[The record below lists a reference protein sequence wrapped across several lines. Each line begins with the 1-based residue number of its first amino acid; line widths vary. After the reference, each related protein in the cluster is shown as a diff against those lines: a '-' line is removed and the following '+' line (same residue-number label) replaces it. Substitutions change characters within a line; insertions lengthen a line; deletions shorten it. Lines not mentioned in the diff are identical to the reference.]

1 MWIKCISVLEHLRS
15 IEIKKKSFEVQTNF
29 INEDFSERFVFRQLI
44 KQQLILV
51 LHRLF
56 YCSRKTSL

>member
-1 MWIKCISVLEHLRS
+1 MGNKCISFIDDLSS
-15 IEIKKKSFEVQTNF
+15 IKMKKKSFEVLKSV
-29 INEDFSERFVFRQLI
+29 INEDFLERFLFLQLI

-56 YCSRKTSL
+56 CFNLKNNL